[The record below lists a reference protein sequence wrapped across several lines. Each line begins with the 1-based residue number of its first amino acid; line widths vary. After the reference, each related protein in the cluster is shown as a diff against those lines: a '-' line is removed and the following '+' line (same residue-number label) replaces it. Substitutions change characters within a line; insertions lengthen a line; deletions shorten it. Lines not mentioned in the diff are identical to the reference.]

1 GHSEP
6 VVRAGSGER
15 NDMAARF
22 QHAHDLFPE
31 LDRKGHLAR
40 IPRLTHEARRGPC
53 ISVIT
58 LSGRCVRSA
67 ESLYDGN
74 QSIGGIANHAIHAII
89 WHLGQ
94 HVPAVPAVKSAA
106 SNGLLTF
113 PSHPCRLTQH
123 PSPPPCHQRSHAN
136 PGRRTRHAARDNP
149 RSSSAPPGSW
159 AACECGPLG
168 RSRFHGACV
177 PRIQL
182 SSLRGVAGEGSNHS
196 SYSYPPAFEDRAT
209 DQLWDLGDDCV

>member
-1 GHSEP
+1 NRLTHIMTFRKSAAVNPCQLVAYLEPAVLNGHSEP

-94 HVPAVPAVKSAA
+94 HVPAV
-106 SNGLLTF
+106 
-113 PSHPCRLTQH
+113 
-123 PSPPPCHQRSHAN
+123 
-136 PGRRTRHAARDNP
+136 
-149 RSSSAPPGSW
+149 
-159 AACECGPLG
+159 
-168 RSRFHGACV
+168 
-177 PRIQL
+177 
-182 SSLRGVAGEGSNHS
+182 
-196 SYSYPPAFEDRAT
+196 
-209 DQLWDLGDDCV
+209 